1 MSPSQSIKLLRA
13 FWSKFN
19 TLVVSCNYCWKVT
32 ATYIVHTAV
41 HIYVV
46 IHVQKK
52 TSARC
57 STPPALLLSLSK
69 YSFSND
75 GLIMSQRQVKSHR
88 EKKKRKRKKQFSA
101 RKLKPLC
108 SMYLSPTEAFCL
120 KLSCLLQK
128 SKCSRY
134 KTAQQVENDTWYP
147 YSSSG
152 MAIRVV
158 EFSSGVTKLA
168 IFLDIESMYL
178 KEIIEFWELG

>member
-1 MSPSQSIKLLRA
+1 MEHQHSKAIWQGVSEMSKKVHKVQKFQKKTDRHIWMFPSQSIKLLRA

-41 HIYVV
+41 HVYVV
-46 IHVQKK
+46 IHVHTKK

-88 EKKKRKRKKQFSA
+88 EKKKEKEKNNFPRA
-101 RKLKPLC
+101 NLN
-108 SMYLSPTEAFCL
+108 
-120 KLSCLLQK
+120 
-128 SKCSRY
+128 RY
-134 KTAQQVENDTWYP
+134 VVCIYP
-147 YSSSG
+147 PP
-152 MAIRVV
+152 RHFV
-158 EFSSGVTKLA
+158 
-168 IFLDIESMYL
+168 
-178 KEIIEFWELG
+178 

>member
-1 MSPSQSIKLLRA
+1 MEHQHSKAIWQGVSEMSKKVHKVQKFQKKTDRHIWMFPSQSIKLLRA

-41 HIYVV
+41 HVYVV

-88 EKKKRKRKKQFSA
+88 EKKKEKEKNNFPRA
-101 RKLKPLC
+101 NLN
-108 SMYLSPTEAFCL
+108 
-120 KLSCLLQK
+120 
-128 SKCSRY
+128 RY
-134 KTAQQVENDTWYP
+134 VVCIYP
-147 YSSSG
+147 PP
-152 MAIRVV
+152 RHFV
-158 EFSSGVTKLA
+158 
-168 IFLDIESMYL
+168 
-178 KEIIEFWELG
+178 

>member
-1 MSPSQSIKLLRA
+1 MEHQHSKAIWQGVSEMSKKVHKVQKFQTKTDRHIWMFPSQSIKLLRA

-41 HIYVV
+41 HVYVV

-88 EKKKRKRKKQFSA
+88 EKKKKKKQFPRA
-101 RKLKPLC
+101 NLN
-108 SMYLSPTEAFCL
+108 
-120 KLSCLLQK
+120 
-128 SKCSRY
+128 RY
-134 KTAQQVENDTWYP
+134 VVCIYP
-147 YSSSG
+147 PP
-152 MAIRVV
+152 RHFV
-158 EFSSGVTKLA
+158 
-168 IFLDIESMYL
+168 
-178 KEIIEFWELG
+178 

>member
-1 MSPSQSIKLLRA
+1 MLSGQNLTHSSSPAITVEKLQLH
-13 FWSKFN
+13 
-19 TLVVSCNYCWKVT
+19 
-32 ATYIVHTAV
+32 IVLTAV

-88 EKKKRKRKKQFSA
+88 EKKEKEKTISA

-108 SMYLSPTEAFCL
+108 SMYPPPRHF
-120 KLSCLLQK
+120 
-128 SKCSRY
+128 
-134 KTAQQVENDTWYP
+134 V
-147 YSSSG
+147 
-152 MAIRVV
+152 
-158 EFSSGVTKLA
+158 
-168 IFLDIESMYL
+168 
-178 KEIIEFWELG
+178 

>member
-1 MSPSQSIKLLRA
+1 MEHQHSKAIWQGVSEMSKKVHKVQKFQTKTDRHIWMFPSQSIKLLRA

-41 HIYVV
+41 HVYVV

-88 EKKKRKRKKQFSA
+88 EKKKEKEKNNFPRA
-101 RKLKPLC
+101 NLN
-108 SMYLSPTEAFCL
+108 
-120 KLSCLLQK
+120 
-128 SKCSRY
+128 RY
-134 KTAQQVENDTWYP
+134 VVCIYP
-147 YSSSG
+147 PP
-152 MAIRVV
+152 RHFV
-158 EFSSGVTKLA
+158 
-168 IFLDIESMYL
+168 
-178 KEIIEFWELG
+178 

>member
-1 MSPSQSIKLLRA
+1 MEHQHSRAIWQGVSEMSKKVHKVRKFQKKTDRHIWMFPSQSIKLLRA

-41 HIYVV
+41 HVYVV

-88 EKKKRKRKKQFSA
+88 EKKKKK
-101 RKLKPLC
+101 KK
-108 SMYLSPTEAFCL
+108 
-120 KLSCLLQK
+120 
-128 SKCSRY
+128 
-134 KTAQQVENDTWYP
+134 KTIFRAQT
-147 YSSSG
+147 
-152 MAIRVV
+152 
-158 EFSSGVTKLA
+158 
-168 IFLDIESMYL
+168 
-178 KEIIEFWELG
+178 